1 MPECWPTLCVIAWPS
16 LVVQWAATVGF
27 IVLGVGIAL
36 CLFRVARGPTLADRA
51 VAADAI
57 GVQLIGLVVLLTL
70 RTGSMQFVDGILIL
84 SLLSF
89 AGAVA
94 MAQFIARPHMPL
106 EEDDEAAAN
115 GKATL

>member
-1 MPECWPTLCVIAWPS
+1 MPEFLLAIEWPGRL
-16 LVVQWAATVGF
+16 VQWAATVGF
-27 IVLGVGIAL
+27 VVLGVGIAC
-36 CLFRVARGPTLADRA
+36 CLLRVARGPSLADRA

-106 EEDDEAAAN
+106 DEEAEPLPDAEDRR
-115 GKATL
+115 